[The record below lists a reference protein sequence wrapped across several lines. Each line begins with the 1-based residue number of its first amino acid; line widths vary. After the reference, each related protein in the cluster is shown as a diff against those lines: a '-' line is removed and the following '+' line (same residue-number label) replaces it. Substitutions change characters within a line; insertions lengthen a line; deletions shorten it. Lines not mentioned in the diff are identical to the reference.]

1 MHIQFYFQ
9 IFMVLNITIVGVRIE
24 TWTSE
29 DRYGNFSPVPLETLR
44 LFETY
49 AITHIQN
56 SYDAAILLT

>member
-1 MHIQFYFQ
+1 MYIQFYFQ
-9 IFMVLNITIVGVRIE
+9 IFTVLNITIVGFCIE

-29 DRYGNFSPVPLETLR
+29 DRYGNFKPVPLETLG

-49 AITHIQN
+49 VINHVQN